1 MDMAALDESVTQA
14 RAFLREYLP
23 EWAEAPMECESWLLS
38 PALCKLLPE
47 GSNILRFQNA
57 FEVAE
62 TDPEPMDVLEWVYC
76 LTPSQQKTVN
86 LSGLPED
93 TSLRRNM
100 KAFLLSGG
108 KVGVAR
114 GWLSSAFCKK

>member
-57 FEVAE
+57 FEVTE
-62 TDPEPMDVLEWVYC
+62 TDPEPMDVLEWVYW
-76 LTPSQQKTVN
+76 LTEGQQKHTP
-86 LSGLPED
+86 LEALPED
-93 TSLRRNM
+93 TTLRRNM
-100 KAFLLSGG
+100 KAYLLSGG
-108 KVGVAR
+108 KVGTAR
-114 GWLSSAFCKK
+114 GRLKRNFQE